1 MTSKLRKRIWE
12 QNEEFG
18 RQAYRNLGIAYATI
32 DPKELLAQKKNN
44 ANSSRNDKE
53 KNVDQLMAGS
63 LNFTFVGLFAL
74 WDPPREEVLEAIDQC
89 KSAGIKV
96 VMITGDQEAT
106 AVSIAKNL
114 EIYKKGDLIL
124 TGADL
129 DILTPERYNKIVD
142 DVVVYTRVS
151 PKHKMQIVEAF
162 QNRGET
168 VAMTGD
174 GINDAPALAKA
185 DIGVA
190 MGKSGTDVARDSS
203 SIILMDD
210 NFSTIV
216 AAIEEGRKIYNNIKR
231 FVRYQISTNVG
242 AIFLISLAVFMTEI
256 PIPLFPVQILWINII
271 MDGPPAIA
279 LGMEKVTQ
287 NVMKEPPRSK
297 KERILSSEL
306 VLSILTLGLVMA
318 WGTIFLFTWAY
329 DPDDP
334 DSLNYAK
341 TMAFT
346 VFVVF
351 QLFNVLNCKS
361 QTESVISRKILE
373 NKFLIGAIIGCFFLQ
388 IALIYVPV
396 LQTLF
401 HTVPLSL
408 NDWLMIVGI
417 AFSILVIE
425 EAIKLYK
432 RHDIA
437 EHAKE
442 QTND

>member
-1 MTSKLRKRIWE
+1 M
-12 QNEEFG
+12 
-18 RQAYRNLGIAYATI
+18 
-32 DPKELLAQKKNN
+32 P
-44 ANSSRNDKE
+44 
-53 KNVDQLMAGS
+53 GS

-74 WDPPREEVLEAIDQC
+74 WDPPREEVQEAIKQC
-89 KSAGIKV
+89 KSSGIKV
-96 VMITGDQEAT
+96 IMITGDQSAT

-114 EIYKKGDLIL
+114 KIYKKGDLLL

-129 DILTPERYNKIVD
+129 DIISPEKYNKIVD

-162 QNRGET
+162 QKRGET

-242 AIFLISLAVFMTEI
+242 AIFLISMAVFMMDVA
-256 PIPLFPVQILWINII
+256 PLFPVQILWINII

-287 NVMKEPPRSK
+287 NVMKEPPRAR
-297 KERILSSEL
+297 KERILSSDL
-306 VLSILTLGLVMA
+306 VLSILSLGLVMA
-318 WGTIFLFTWAY
+318 FGTIFLFSWAF
-329 DPDDP
+329 DPNDVAGTED
-334 DSLNYAK
+334 YAK

-361 QTESVISRKILE
+361 QTESVISKKIIE

-388 IALIYVPV
+388 LLLIYVPI

-401 HTVPLSL
+401 HTVPLGL
-408 NDWLMIVGI
+408 TDWLLIIGI

-425 EAIKLYK
+425 EAIKIYK
-432 RHDIA
+432 RHEMA
-437 EHAKE
+437 EREKDLISE
-442 QTND
+442 